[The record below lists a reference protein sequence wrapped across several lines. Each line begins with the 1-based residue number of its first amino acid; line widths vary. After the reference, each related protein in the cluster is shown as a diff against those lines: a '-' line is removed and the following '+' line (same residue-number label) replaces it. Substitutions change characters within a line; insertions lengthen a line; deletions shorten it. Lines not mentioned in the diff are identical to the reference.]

1 MKTLTY
7 TVHIEPA
14 EEGGYNVFVPAL
26 PGCQTQGD
34 TYVEAVV
41 MAKECIEG
49 FLEALAKAG
58 EPMHE
63 PSTRR
68 AAQQIQGLL
77 GGHLLEGL
85 AVIRIEMALDHD

>member
-34 TYVEAVV
+34 TYEEAVA
-41 MAKECIEG
+41 MARECIEG

-58 EPMHE
+58 EPLPVEEH
-63 PSTRR
+63 PAQ
-68 AAQQIQGLL
+68 AAVLRV
-77 GGHLLEGL
+77 EVNTPVP
-85 AVIRIEMALDHD
+85 A